1 MNTAL
6 IAWLA
11 KTKEVVDV
19 VFTCSA
25 LFAVPVIVVAPIGWL
40 LDKPPAIRA
49 SFKSHSDE
57 GASYQQVSGTT
68 DIEAQEAKPLRTSYH
83 MELIDSQGQA
93 LAYPQVD
100 SKGTPELDNVIVPIP
115 SSLQP
120 GAYRL
125 VAKIKYTI
133 NPLKVVEEE
142 VQVSTIMVQ

>member
-6 IAWLA
+6 IAWIA
-11 KTKEVVDV
+11 KTKEVADI

-25 LFAVPVIVVAPIGWL
+25 LFAVPVIVIAPIGWI
-40 LDKPPAIRA
+40 LDKPPSIRA

-57 GASYQQVSGTT
+57 ASSYQELSGKTN
-68 DIEAQEAKPLRTSYH
+68 IETPESKPLRTSYH

-93 LAYPQVD
+93 LEYPQVD
-100 SKGTPELDNVIVPIP
+100 SKGTPQLDNVIVPIP
-115 SSLQP
+115 TSLEP
-120 GAYRL
+120 GTYRL

-133 NPLKVVEEE
+133 NPLKVIEEE